1 MNRQRARLPNRRTH
15 EIISFEF
22 RGLPY
27 TVGVGRFPD
36 GSLAELFIDCFRGS
50 SPLAADARDAAV
62 ALSIALQ
69 FGVPTEVI
77 RGAVIREADGQAAGI
92 LGRVLDILEAAP

>member
-1 MNRQRARLPNRRTH
+1 MTARQRLPNRRFLET
-15 EIISFEF
+15 ISFEF

-50 SPLAADARDAAV
+50 SPLAADAAV
-62 ALSIALQ
+62 ALSIGLQ
-69 FGVPTEVI
+69 FGVPPDAI
-77 RGAVIREADGQAAGI
+77 RDAVTREADGHASGI

>member
-1 MNRQRARLPNRRTH
+1 MTARQRLPNRRAH
-15 EIISFEF
+15 ETISFEF

-62 ALSIALQ
+62 ALSITLQ
-69 FGVPTEVI
+69 FGVPPEAI
-77 RGAVIREADGQAAGI
+77 RDAVTREADGSASGI
-92 LGRVLDILEAAP
+92 LGRALDILGSVS